1 MIKDKM
7 TTQPQHYQRN
17 IMERF
22 MDERE
27 LAVFTE
33 SYLSNRHSFHNVRNS
48 APTDEERKIAALF
61 LHRNGKTVRQI
72 AKEHGTTEAL
82 NMCTMTRLNG
92 GGKILRNSY
101 ALLIRFTIV
110 VPSGVSHCF
119 SVMNSFSGVL

>member
-33 SYLSNRHSFHNVRNS
+33 EYLSNRHSFHNVRNS

-61 LHRNGKTVRQI
+61 LHRNGKPIRQI
-72 AKEHGTTEAL
+72 AKEHGTTESKMYSVL
-82 NMCTMTRLNG
+82 KR
-92 GGKILRNSY
+92 
-101 ALLIRFTIV
+101 
-110 VPSGVSHCF
+110 VSTWDFLH
-119 SVMNSFSGVL
+119 